1 MRIIIKALQNISSVT
16 IEHRR
21 VTLSVLQRNN
31 NAQICDLGCA
41 DGEFTVEVAK
51 TIQATE
57 VVGVDLEQENLERAS
72 QNRQGG
78 YG

>member
-1 MRIIIKALQNISSVT
+1 MRTIIKALQKISSG
-16 IEHRR
+16 IKEYQRA
-21 VTLSVLQRNN
+21 TLGLLERNN
-31 NAQICDLGCA
+31 NARICDLGCA